1 MSETVADPLPEPE
14 IAELPTSRNTAGAP
28 LRSSALTEQF
38 RILRQALERPVS
50 FERRQ
55 YGRIALPL
63 VLQVTPLDQTGQ
75 PLKHLSLQVVGKDI
89 SPRGISFFHERPLP
103 HRRAIVEFEHAD
115 VGQFSFEVDVSWC
128 RFTSP
133 GWYQSG
139 GRLVRALSR
148 RRSAAEA
155 AD

>member
-1 MSETVADPLPEPE
+1 MSESVADQTHEQAV
-14 IAELPTSRNTAGAP
+14 AELIPPRHPAASQ

-38 RILRQALERPVS
+38 RKLKEALERPVS

-55 YGRIALPL
+55 FGRISLPL

-75 PLKHLSLQVVGKDI
+75 PLEHLATSAVGKDI

-103 HRRAIVEFEHAD
+103 HRRAIVTFEHPD
-115 VGQFSFEVDVSWC
+115 VGRFCIEVDVSWC

-139 GRLVRALSR
+139 GRLIRTVARVGT
-148 RRSAAEA
+148 AEA
-155 AD
+155 VY